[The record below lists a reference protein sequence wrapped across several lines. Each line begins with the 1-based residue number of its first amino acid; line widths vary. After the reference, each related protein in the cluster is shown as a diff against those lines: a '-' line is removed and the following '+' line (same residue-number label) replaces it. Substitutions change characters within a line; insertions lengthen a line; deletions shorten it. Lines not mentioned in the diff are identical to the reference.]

1 MDLENLNLVD
11 LFSLFES
18 QRDFLANKKESDPGW
33 QETRSPDGKFN
44 LVEKEFPWGVR
55 KVYVPKDPSHNTELQ
70 KSRGIPLTENDTN
83 GEMRE
88 KVLEYVKNTIESDHV
103 RIEELD
109 YVLKNVFPDNKISS
123 FCEIG
128 FRIPRLQN
136 FYLERGMKEKGFD
149 INPFNVSLGKSLGF
163 DCNLFDLNNTDEDI
177 DIAGFD
183 LIVCYHVLEHVH
195 DPFETLKM
203 IYRSASS
210 GTIFHIEI
218 PVEPDGPRIKYG
230 HLYPFFQDDM
240 QKMLEL
246 SGFRLVSKSNQTHK
260 DGPWIE
266 RYTVIKQ

>member
-1 MDLENLNLVD
+1 MNSEDLNLVD
-11 LFSLFES
+11 LFKLFEG
-18 QRDFLANKKESDPGW
+18 QRGFLKDKKDSDPGW
-33 QETRSPDGKFN
+33 QETRSPEGKFD
-44 LVEKEFPWGVR
+44 LVEKDFPWGTR

-83 GEMRE
+83 DEMKG
-88 KVLEYVKNTIESDHV
+88 KVLEYVKETVESDHV
-103 RIEELD
+103 RINELD
-109 YVLKNVFPDNKISS
+109 YVLQNAFAGKEINS

-163 DCNLFDLNNTDEDI
+163 NCDLFDLNDTSQDI
-177 DIAGFD
+177 DIKDCD

-203 IYRSASS
+203 IYRSASP
-210 GTIFHIEI
+210 GTIFHLEI

-240 QKMLEL
+240 HKMLEM
-246 SGFRLVSKSNQTHK
+246 SGFKLVSKSNQTHK

-266 RYTVIKQ
+266 RYTAIKQ